1 MYMRKKKTRIIY
13 SAETQSKTQSKMKIS
28 HIRDVENQK
37 KSIATAKIKKYFSI
51 KESSCP
57 PGKSG
62 GPIHVF
68 TRNVDFYFHIYIHKY
83 TYIHI
88 K

>member
-1 MYMRKKKTRIIY
+1 MYMRNKKDTHTLQCRNTVKNEN
-13 SAETQSKTQSKMKIS
+13 SS
-28 HIRDVENQK
+28 HQGFGKPK
-37 KSIATAKIKKYFSI
+37 KSIVTAKIKKYFSI
-51 KESSCP
+51 KQSSCP

-68 TRNVDFYFHIYIHKY
+68 TRNVDFYFHIYMHKC